1 MYELASNKINC
12 PDGNLAKRNPP
23 SYKSE
28 EIITSRFEGK
38 LRELA
43 DLSTRVSFNCGF
55 TYSSLLEYPVNCKSL

>member
-23 SYKSE
+23 SDKSE

-43 DLSTRVSFNCGF
+43 DLSTRVSFNCGI
-55 TYSSLLEYPVNCKSL
+55 T